1 MNKENRKQTTHL
13 NRNIEENDLYIN
25 VSVIN
30 RQLVFFSQC
39 FYITDPGCYDLT
51 KQKMNKATTGTTQP
65 SHNASTT
72 VPNKNMSSH
81 LERYI
86 FTGLWYK

>member
-1 MNKENRKQTTHL
+1 M
-13 NRNIEENDLYIN
+13 
-25 VSVIN
+25 
-30 RQLVFFSQC
+30 F

-51 KQKMNKATTGTTQP
+51 KQKKTQATTGTTQP
-65 SHNASTT
+65 SHKASTT
-72 VPNKNMSSH
+72 VSNKNMSSH